1 MVESDIL
8 TTEEVATHL
17 RLAVATIYKMAQRGE
32 IPAVRVGRSWRF
44 SRRLL
49 DGWLEERMQA
59 NLDGRGGAGDTGQE
73 TAG

>member
-1 MVESDIL
+1 MIESDIL

-17 RLAVATIYKMAQRGE
+17 RLAVVTIYKMAQRGE

-49 DGWLEERMQA
+49 DEWLEERMQA
-59 NLDGRGGAGDTGQE
+59 NLNGRGGAGSTGQE
-73 TAG
+73 IAG